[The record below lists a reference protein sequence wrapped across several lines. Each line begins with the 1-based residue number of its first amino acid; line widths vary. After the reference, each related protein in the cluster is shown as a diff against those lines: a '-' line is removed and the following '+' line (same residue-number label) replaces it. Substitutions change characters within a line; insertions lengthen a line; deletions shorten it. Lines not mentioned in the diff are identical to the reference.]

1 MDEEGETGGGNWSK
15 KQRQEGACGSREE
28 PGGRAWTTWLG
39 GGRSTW
45 VLETPVL
52 VGRGPTVD
60 CGNSSVKV
68 FILNG
73 SLDLGLEM
81 GDCRD

>member
-1 MDEEGETGGGNWSK
+1 M
-15 KQRQEGACGSREE
+15 
-28 PGGRAWTTWLG
+28 TWLG

-45 VLETPVL
+45 VLETPIL

-60 CGNSSVKV
+60 CGDNSVKV

-81 GDCRD
+81 GDCRG